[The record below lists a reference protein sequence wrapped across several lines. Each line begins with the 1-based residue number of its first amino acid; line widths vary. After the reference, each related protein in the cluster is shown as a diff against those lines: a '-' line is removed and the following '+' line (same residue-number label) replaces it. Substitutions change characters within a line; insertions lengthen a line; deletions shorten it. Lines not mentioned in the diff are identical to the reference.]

1 LRSQAAGPVIIG
13 PRRRSSPFIALAL
26 TVGLAGCGTAKN
38 QATAPAAPGAPSH
51 GRVPADV
58 RVLTVT
64 RGYASRKPS
73 LSATTTNAAKVAAI
87 ATMLDGLHRARPGVV
102 NCPMIRPAP
111 TVTFTFRDHRD
122 GPALAR
128 ASTLATGPD
137 GECPGVTFKLPGRAR
152 EGLSARSSLLREAQ
166 RTLGVPLMTK

>member
-1 LRSQAAGPVIIG
+1 VTIG
-13 PRRRSSPFIALAL
+13 PRRRSSPFVALAL
-26 TVGLAGCGTAKN
+26 TVGLAGCGAVKT
-38 QATAPAAPGAPSH
+38 QTTAPAAPGAPPH
-51 GRVPADV
+51 GRVPSDV

-64 RGYASRKPS
+64 RGYAGRKPL
-73 LSATTTNAAKVAAI
+73 LSTTTTKAAKVAAI
-87 ATMLDGLHRARPGVV
+87 ATMLDRLHRARPGVV

-111 TVTFTFRDHRD
+111 TVTFTFRVHRD

-137 GECPGVTFKLPGRAR
+137 GECPGVTFKLRGRAQ
-152 EGLSARSSLLREAQ
+152 EGLSARAAFLRQAQ

>member
-1 LRSQAAGPVIIG
+1 MRSQAAGPVTIG
-13 PRRRSSPFIALAL
+13 PRRRSSPFVALAL
-26 TVGLAGCGTAKN
+26 TVGLAGCGTVKT
-38 QATAPAAPGAPSH
+38 QTSAPAASVAPTH
-51 GRVPADV
+51 GRVPSDV

-64 RGYASRKPS
+64 RGYAGRKPS

-87 ATMLDGLHRARPGVV
+87 ATMLDRLHRARPGVV

-111 TVTFTFRDHRD
+111 TVTFTFRAHRN

-128 ASTLATGPD
+128 ANTLATGPD
-137 GECPGVTFKLPGRAR
+137 RECPGVTFKLRGRAR
-152 EGLSARSSLLREAQ
+152 EGLSARSAFLRQAQ